1 MRRLRV
7 EREGEQADEGIEA
20 HALRLSLCAQRSNP
34 ASKWLSFPVRTPKS
48 YRNAPNSQMR
58 LSHLADYAVV
68 LMTAAARR
76 PAAARLSATELACE
90 TGVPLPTAQKLMG
103 QLAACGLLRS
113 VRGAGGGFSL
123 AKGASQISLADIVEA
138 VEGPI
143 AMTVCSGHE
152 GPSDCALDAHCR
164 VKPHMGVV
172 GNAVRGALGAVSLEA
187 LSGPASAA
195 RGLAR

>member
-1 MRRLRV
+1 
-7 EREGEQADEGIEA
+7 
-20 HALRLSLCAQRSNP
+20 
-34 ASKWLSFPVRTPKS
+34 
-48 YRNAPNSQMR
+48 MR

-76 PAAARLSATELACE
+76 PADARLSATELSAE

-103 QLAACGLLRS
+103 QLAASGLLRS
-113 VRGAGGGFSL
+113 VRGAAGGYSL
-123 AKGASQISLADIVEA
+123 AKPAGEISLADMVEA

-143 AMTVCSGHE
+143 AMTACSGHE

-172 GNAVRGALGAVSLEA
+172 GNAVRSALGAVSLTE
-187 LSGPASAA
+187 
-195 RGLAR
+195 LAQ